1 MSDADLFRRYAKEA
15 MHESFETTSKN
26 EKRALADLACTWAQ
40 AALMSDRVFGSSCF
54 VAAEPHFPHFPFGA
68 GNAQSRRRDC
78 GL

>member
-15 MHESFETTSKN
+15 MQRSSKATSN
-26 EKRALADLACTWAQ
+26 SEKRALSDLAYTWAQ
-40 AALMSDRVFGSSCF
+40 AALMSDKVFGSSCF

-68 GNAQSRRRDC
+68 GNVQSRRRDC

>member
-15 MHESFETTSKN
+15 MHESSKATIHS
-26 EKRALADLACTWAQ
+26 EKRGLADLACTWAQ

-54 VAAEPHFPHFPFGA
+54 VAAEPHFPDFPFGA
-68 GNAQSRRRDC
+68 GNAQSRRCDW

>member
-1 MSDADLFRRYAKEA
+1 MMPTCFGAMPRRPCTS
-15 MHESFETTSKN
+15 SFEATSEN
-26 EKRALADLACTWAQ
+26 EKRALANLACTWAQ
-40 AALMSDRVFGSSCF
+40 AGLMSDSVFGSSCF

>member
-15 MHESFETTSKN
+15 MQGSSKATSN
-26 EKRALADLACTWAQ
+26 SEKCALADLAYTWAQ
-40 AALMSDRVFGSSCF
+40 PALMSDKVFASSCF

-68 GNAQSRRRDC
+68 GNAESHRRDC

>member
-1 MSDADLFRRYAKEA
+1 MSDADLFRRYATEA
-15 MHESFETTSKN
+15 MHESFEATSEH

-54 VAAEPHFPHFPFGA
+54 VAAEPHFPDFPFGA

>member
-15 MHESFETTSKN
+15 MHESSKTTSN
-26 EKRALADLACTWAQ
+26 SEMRALADLAYTWAQ
-40 AALMSDRVFGSSCF
+40 AALMSDKVFGSSCF